1 MIRKVFVLGKV
12 REVNTE
18 KGADNTAATEELKK
32 DMKDFL
38 HQDIDCSIEVEDC
51 KLRVSIFAHFN
62 GKVESGDIP
71 VPITWLITG
80 ECENFKLEYPMF
92 TFSYF
97 PELNNQISLRYFTEL
112 YEKNAIH
119 YGATEFKKVKIAPNP
134 YVTSL
139 ILDY

>member
-1 MIRKVFVLGKV
+1 MIRKVFILGKV
-12 REVNTE
+12 RDIDTT
-18 KGADNTAATEELKK
+18 KDADNTAMTDELRK
-32 DMKDFL
+32 DLKEFL
-38 HQDIDCSIEVEDC
+38 HQDIDV
-51 KLRVSIFAHFN
+51 KLVKDENKIKVSIFAHYH
-62 GKVESGDIP
+62 GKVDSGEIP

-80 ECENFKLEYPMF
+80 ECENFKLKYPMF